1 MLISAGVKET
11 MNLLRRDGTH
21 IVIRQIP
28 FLLLIIGGLF
38 SLPLLGYSLFHIF
51 GGTPAEGKY
60 FTLFFGLL
68 ILWLFL
74 EFVATRERIDIDLNK
89 QVLTRT
95 VKGVFRRSQLVIN
108 LPDIESIGVELK
120 TDSTGTRRI
129 KRQYVY
135 LYGKSGPHLMNSP
148 EKVYLNHSK
157 LGKIISEATGLSL
170 QKRDADNQP

>member
-1 MLISAGVKET
+1 
-11 MNLLRRDGTH
+11 MNLVRRDGTH

-28 FLLLIIGGLF
+28 FLFLFIGGLF

-74 EFVATRERIDIDLNK
+74 EFVATRERIDIDLDK

-95 VKGVFRRSQLVIN
+95 VSGVFRRSQRLID
-108 LPDIESIGVELK
+108 LRDIESIGVERK
-120 TDSTGTRRI
+120 SDSTGARRN

-157 LGKIISEATGLSL
+157 LGKLISEVTGLSF
-170 QKRDADNQP
+170 KERDADNQM